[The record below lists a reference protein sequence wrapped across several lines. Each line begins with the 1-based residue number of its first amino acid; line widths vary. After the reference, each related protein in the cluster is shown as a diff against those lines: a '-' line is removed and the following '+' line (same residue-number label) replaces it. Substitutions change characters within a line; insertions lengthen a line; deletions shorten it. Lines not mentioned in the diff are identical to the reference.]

1 MDGSINIVSIPGL
14 SQTPKKEVRIMLN
27 VRRNVKRDVILLI
40 AAAFVLGNVVF
51 VGSAMAKESVTV
63 VAILPQTGSHATW
76 GVRATNGIRLGVKQ
90 VNAAGGL
97 LGKQVKLEILDT
109 QGKPAVSVAAMR
121 KAVQMKPYVVFGTN
135 MSSSTIVNMKIL
147 EKAGIPQFPGSTSP
161 NVTNQGNKNIFPIR
175 VNAENIMKKVKDWM
189 VDVIGTRKLAIMY
202 LSEEYGKAA
211 LDSLTKLLE
220 GTNVAV
226 VEILSTDGGQTD
238 FTGELLRIQK
248 SGADTLY
255 IIGRTDENARKM
267 IQAKKLGLNFRIIGM
282 ENMTGPDIIKLAG
295 PAAEGVATIV
305 DNTYKA
311 EALQPMAKA
320 YKAEYGEWPSR
331 NSVES
336 WFSVV
341 LVAAATEAVGKFDQ
355 QALKD
360 FLHGNTMCAKD
371 HKWLPLDIHYD
382 NAGVFDRETYE
393 VMVKNGEQVVNEI
406 LAPLH
411 PENFG
416 KCK

>member
-1 MDGSINIVSIPGL
+1 MKV
-14 SQTPKKEVRIMLN
+14 N
-27 VRRNVKRDVILLI
+27 VRWYVVVLI
-40 AAAFVLGNVVF
+40 VATLILGNFVF
-51 VGSAMAKESVTV
+51 VHGVVAQEPVTV
-63 VAILPQTGSHATW
+63 VAVLPQTGSHATW

-90 VNAAGGL
+90 INDAGGL
-97 LGKQVKLEILDT
+97 LGRPLKLEILDT

-175 VNAENIMKKVKDWM
+175 VNAENIMKKVKDWI
-189 VDVIGTRKLAIMY
+189 VDVIGTKKLAIMY

-220 GTNVAV
+220 GTDVEV
-226 VEILSTDGGQTD
+226 VEVLSTDGGQTD

-267 IQAKKLGLNFRIIGM
+267 MQAKKLGLSVRIIGM

-295 PAAEGVATIV
+295 EAAEGVATIV

-311 EALQPMAKA
+311 GALKPMAEA

-336 WFSVV
+336 WLSVV
-341 LVAAATEAVGKFDQ
+341 LVAAATEAVGEFDQ
-355 QALKD
+355 QKLKD
-360 FLHGNTMCAKD
+360 FLHDSTMCAKD

-382 NAGVFDRETYE
+382 EAGVFDRETYE

-416 KCK
+416 ACK

>member
-1 MDGSINIVSIPGL
+1 MMFNRSWYFKKSILV
-14 SQTPKKEVRIMLN
+14 V
-27 VRRNVKRDVILLI
+27 I
-40 AAAFVLGNVVF
+40 AATLILGSFVVINEL
-51 VGSAMAKESVTV
+51 AAQEPVTV
-63 VAILPQTGSHATW
+63 IAVLPQTGSHATW

-90 VNAAGGL
+90 INDAGGL
-97 LGKQVKLEILDT
+97 LGRPLKLEILDT

-121 KAVQMKPYVVFGTN
+121 KAVQKKPYVVFGTN
-135 MSSSTIVNMKIL
+135 MSSSTIVNMEIL

-175 VNAENIMKKVKDWM
+175 VNAENIMKKVKDWI
-189 VDVIGTRKLAIMY
+189 VDVIGTEKLAIMY

-211 LDSLTKLLE
+211 LDSLTALLE
-220 GTNVAV
+220 GTDVAV
-226 VEILSTDGGQTD
+226 VEVLSTDGGQTD
-238 FTGELLRIQK
+238 FTGELMRIQK

-267 IQAKKLGLNFRIIGM
+267 IQVEKLGLNVRIIGM

-295 PAAEGVATIV
+295 EAAEGVATIV
-305 DNTYKA
+305 DNTYKIDA
-311 EALQPMAKA
+311 MKPMAEA

-336 WFSVV
+336 WLSVV
-341 LVAAATEAVGKFDQ
+341 LVAAATEAVGEFDQ
-355 QALKD
+355 QKLKD
-360 FLHGNTMCAKD
+360 FLHANTMCAEE
-371 HKWLPLDIHYD
+371 HPWLPVDIHYD
-382 NAGVFDRETYE
+382 EAGVLDRETYE

-411 PENFG
+411 PENFEQ
-416 KCK
+416 CK